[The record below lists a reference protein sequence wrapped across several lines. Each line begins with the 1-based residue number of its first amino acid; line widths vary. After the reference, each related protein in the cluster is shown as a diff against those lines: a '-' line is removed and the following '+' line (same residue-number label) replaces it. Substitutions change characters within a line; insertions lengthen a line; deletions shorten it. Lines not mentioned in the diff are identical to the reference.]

1 MGMDQYVRRADRA
14 EFERKKQIAE
24 QLAVLEAVYNSK
36 LNQKAMV
43 LGKNVSELP
52 HDQFNALAA
61 EYYISYEYNSLK
73 RELNHLESNE
83 S

>member
-1 MGMDQYVRRADRA
+1 MGMDQYIRSADRA

-24 QLAVLEAVYNSK
+24 QLAVLEAVYSSK

-52 HDQFNALAA
+52 CDQFNALAA
-61 EYYISYEYNSLK
+61 EYYTS
-73 RELNHLESNE
+73 
-83 S
+83 